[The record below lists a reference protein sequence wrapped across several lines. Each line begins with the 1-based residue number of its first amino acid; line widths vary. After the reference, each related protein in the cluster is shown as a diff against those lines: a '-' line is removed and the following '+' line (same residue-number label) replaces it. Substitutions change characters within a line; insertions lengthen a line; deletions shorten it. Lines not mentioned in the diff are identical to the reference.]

1 MTEFCEMPN
10 RSPLSLSV
18 AVQRILMHI
27 KHINTE
33 SQMGLH
39 AAQNSICFH
48 SASLSVRI
56 RRGIYHNL
64 TSHRQTEGAKLQS
77 ESPSSLRKPSLPASV
92 QRNKEQTRLRL
103 KLISGLNPKQNENK
117 TNHYPLPMLPSI
129 HIHPIRKQQTY

>member
-1 MTEFCEMPN
+1 MYMTEFCELPN

-18 AVQRILMHI
+18 AVQRVLLHI

-56 RRGIYHNL
+56 RRGIHHNL

-103 KLISGLNPKQNENK
+103 KPISENK
-117 TNHYPLPMLPSI
+117 MKT
-129 HIHPIRKQQTY
+129 KQITTLFPCSPPFIFIP

>member
-1 MTEFCEMPN
+1 MTEFCKMPN

-18 AVQRILMHI
+18 AVQRVLLHI

-56 RRGIYHNL
+56 RRGIHHNL

-103 KLISGLNPKQNENK
+103 KPISENK
-117 TNHYPLPMLPSI
+117 MKT
-129 HIHPIRKQQTY
+129 KQITTLFPCSPPFIFIP